1 MYHHFCHPRVD
12 HPYLQHD
19 DAERMY
25 MFSLARVRVKL
36 APQYC
41 PHARPSTL
49 RKAFSTLL
57 LGLPHSSQEVVLFD
71 FLLPCHPHRF
81 LQLCSRFEGSLTIL
95 LSHTSGQIYRLL
107 FERHVEFRRDATGI
121 ECASS
126 FGCESALLFG
136 FRCVAPLSASNQRGK
151 EYVEPRAPFILAPER
166 NERQALLGSRF
177 ADPSLCLQSKSVA
190 YQTHSQ
196 PLHPRTHFFY
206 RQGGPIASQDI
217 PSLLSQPALL
227 RP

>member
-1 MYHHFCHPRVD
+1 MFRTFSVNLRASVP
-12 HPYLQHD
+12 PYLQHN

-25 MFSLARVRVKL
+25 MFSHAKVQVKL

-81 LQLCSRFEGSLTIL
+81 LQLCSRFESSLTIL
-95 LSHTSGQIYRLL
+95 LSHTSRQIYRLL

-136 FRCVAPLSASNQRGK
+136 FRCVAPLSASDQRGK
-151 EYVEPRAPFILAPER
+151 ENVEPRASFWRLDVMNGKPF
-166 NERQALLGSRF
+166 
-177 ADPSLCLQSKSVA
+177 SVVA
-190 YQTHSQ
+190 S
-196 PLHPRTHFFY
+196 
-206 RQGGPIASQDI
+206 PIRASVCN
-217 PSLLSQPALL
+217 
-227 RP
+227 RKV